1 MARLEGLVEAEWIGQ
16 GKKYDMQNLPNSVSE
31 AKAHYLLTI
40 PNAFSDIIPDD
51 IDNVPL
57 SQSLQLQL
65 LIKSTIKVGML
76 QKFSPAM
83 PCIDEPKQLT
93 SGPIPS
99 DHILLH
105 LENGLGECAT
115 MVIGLGFGCWHIG
128 VVGKVVPAKM
138 GHCTR

>member
-40 PNAFSDIIPDD
+40 PNAFSDIIPND

-57 SQSLQLQL
+57 SQS
-65 LIKSTIKVGML
+65 
-76 QKFSPAM
+76 
-83 PCIDEPKQLT
+83 
-93 SGPIPS
+93 
-99 DHILLH
+99 LLH